1 MIRPPSRSRR
11 DAFSS
16 SILLVDVVAVSSR
29 KHLPGHRSFSLTLS
43 PSLPLQSSPLRH
55 FSCIAGDRDR
65 SLSLSLAASCESA
78 GAVLSRSAT
87 IVDVPS
93 RARNASRDGKNA
105 AFGSVKGGDIFGKLS
120 ESAHSSPRPK
130 FVYCACAVNQLRLA
144 CFHSRRIPS
153 PQPSTDATTQSRDK
167 CFTSPLPLPSFLFLF
182 ILRSLFI
189 VAERNKSMR
198 IPLA

>member
-65 SLSLSLAASCESA
+65 SLSLSLLRHHVNRRVRFSRVLRQSSTFPHGRGTRLGMERMQPSVQLKGEIFLESC
-78 GAVLSRSAT
+78 
-87 IVDVPS
+87 
-93 RARNASRDGKNA
+93 
-105 AFGSVKGGDIFGKLS
+105 
-120 ESAHSSPRPK
+120 
-130 FVYCACAVNQLRLA
+130 
-144 CFHSRRIPS
+144 PS
-153 PQPSTDATTQSRDK
+153 PPIR
-167 CFTSPLPLPSFLFLF
+167 LLV
-182 ILRSLFI
+182 RSLCI
-189 VAERNKSMR
+189 V
-198 IPLA
+198 LAQ